1 MFAQWPTV
9 ISSPS
14 PCILR
19 VRQLRRKLRV
29 SYRRDYQRLERLM
42 SLEAVGNF
50 ACIRII
56 VHKIIAQGQF
66 LGTPPPL
73 RGMLLRTVSVYGIYS
88 WIIGR
93 LIHEYML
100 IGANLYQQLQR
111 NSINSGVGVCEARSM
126 ERTGEMV
133 LW

>member
-1 MFAQWPTV
+1 
-9 ISSPS
+9 
-14 PCILR
+14 
-19 VRQLRRKLRV
+19 
-29 SYRRDYQRLERLM
+29 M
-42 SLEAVGNF
+42 SLEAVDNF
-50 ACIRII
+50 ACIRIV

-93 LIHEYML
+93 LIHENML

-111 NSINSGVGVCEARSM
+111 NSINSGVDVCKARSM